1 MDRSPQSAA
10 AAGRGGG
17 PFDSTVI
24 DRCAGGGLGV
34 DGMGKHCCG
43 GGEGP
48 GVCRRLG
55 RFFFFSDVAGWKQAD
70 GIRRGRGW

>member
-24 DRCAGGGLGV
+24 DRCAGGGSV
-34 DGMGKHCCG
+34 WMGWGSTVVG
-43 GGEGP
+43 G
-48 GVCRRLG
+48 CRRLG
-55 RFFFFSDVAGWKQAD
+55 RFFFLTLQGGS
-70 GIRRGRGW
+70 RRTE